1 MNVTFRQLSAFHA
14 VARLGSFAAAAG
26 ALHVT
31 PSALSNLVRELEDAV
46 GLRLLERTTRRV
58 RLSAAGTS
66 YYENAERV
74 LRAVNDAKLCA
85 EDLKRQ
91 LVGTV
96 RVAATQI
103 ICWAVLPELLSAFR
117 TAEPQVRVL
126 VTDAKRSEIGDLL
139 DDGHVD
145 LGILPDYQ
153 TNDELH
159 KELLLTAHTHL
170 ACNPAHPLA
179 GHECIAWDEL
189 TDVPLISS
197 GITAMLTRAE
207 LGKDLPIIVESELN
221 FATSALGLVR
231 ANLGVALMPGYVE
244 SALNPSQVH
253 MIRLVKPTIA
263 NRVVLCTIKGRELT
277 PAAEIFRSF
286 LLAHMTQAG
295 SKCGTGVPC
304 IGGPMV

>member
-14 VARLGSFAAAAG
+14 VARLGSFAAAAK

-66 YYENAERV
+66 YYQNAERV
-74 LRAVNDAKLCA
+74 LRAVSDANLCA

-91 LVGTV
+91 LAGTV

-117 TAEPQVRVL
+117 EAEPQVRVL

-139 DDGHVD
+139 ADAHVD

-170 ACNPAHPLA
+170 ACHPAHPLA
-179 GHECIAWDEL
+179 GREYVVWDEL
-189 TDVPLISS
+189 KDIPLVSS

-207 LGKDLPIIVESELN
+207 LGKDLPITVESELN

-231 ANLGVALMPGYVE
+231 ANLGVALMPGYLK

-253 MIRLVKPTIA
+253 MIRLVNPMIA
-263 NRVVLCTIKGRELT
+263 NRVVLCSIEGREFT
-277 PAAEIFRSF
+277 PAAEMFRSF
-286 LLAHMTQAG
+286 LLTHMTAQ
-295 SKCGTGVPC
+295 STG
-304 IGGPMV
+304 